1 MTDAE
6 DRLATLAD
14 YGLLDTPMEPQFD
27 SIVEAAACEVD
38 APIAMI
44 SLIDARRQW
53 FKARLGIDSTE
64 TPIEESFCAKAIEQD
79 DVFVVPD
86 ASVDERFRNYP
97 NVTGGPG
104 IRFYAG
110 APLRMRNGTQIGTL
124 CVIDVAPRAG
134 LDDEER
140 IALEDLAR
148 RTVAA
153 FELRRDM
160 RDARGDDAAGSD
172 ASSWLEQ
179 ASSHL
184 LKAWAA
190 LDQIGA
196 TAEVAHLERVIVD
209 VDALRL
215 SHG

>member
-64 TPIEESFCAKAIEQD
+64 TPIEESFCARAIEQD

-140 IALEDLAR
+140 IAL
-148 RTVAA
+148 
-153 FELRRDM
+153 
-160 RDARGDDAAGSD
+160 
-172 ASSWLEQ
+172 
-179 ASSHL
+179 
-184 LKAWAA
+184 
-190 LDQIGA
+190 
-196 TAEVAHLERVIVD
+196 
-209 VDALRL
+209 
-215 SHG
+215 